1 MKNEKRRLAGVI
13 DRLRSLCKLIETIE
27 KAVPVSAQERVRRL
41 NRLRS
46 LIKEAQLGLLLAEL
60 DLKHDAHIQSVVA
73 DATKAFESL
82 SKHERAKSNALM
94 TNFMLLGDMNKAA
107 EKAGVNREL
116 LSKLL
121 SIFAPASISD
131 VRSTASGNLMRAK
144 MKKGADPG
152 AKLAAQN
159 LKDYSWRTWW
169 AAERNDKRFFI
180 ELGKCLSA
188 KSGKN
193 RSEWTSKMSR
203 HIASI
208 FVVNPNISDKDGV
221 RELKQTF
228 GWTMSEDNFRMWK
241 MRLGVNAFLRKQDM
255 LSRAPR
261 SRKA

>member
-1 MKNEKRRLAGVI
+1 
-13 DRLRSLCKLIETIE
+13 
-27 KAVPVSAQERVRRL
+27 
-41 NRLRS
+41 
-46 LIKEAQLGLLLAEL
+46 LIKEAQLGLILAEL
-60 DLKHDAHIQSVVA
+60 DLKHDAQIQSAAA

-82 SKHERAKSNALM
+82 SKHERAKFNALM
-94 TNFMLLGDMNKAA
+94 RNLKLLGDMDKAA
-107 EKAGVNREL
+107 AKAGVNKEL

-121 SIFAPASISD
+121 SILAPAVIWD
-131 VRSTASGNLMRAK
+131 VRCTASGNLMRAK
-144 MKKGADPG
+144 LGKGADPG

-180 ELGKCLSA
+180 ELGKCLSD

-203 HIASI
+203 DIASI

-221 RELKQTF
+221 RELKHKF

-241 MRLGVNAFLRKQDM
+241 MRLGVNEFLRKQDM
-255 LSRAPR
+255 LSRATR